1 MIQISFGYSPS
12 PNYRMVLLTAEAA
25 DCFSSTGAG
34 KEVRHVALYELA
46 HFPKAEKLLNLVG
59 AWKSA
64 KISCDGQELPINR
77 VYLLRDIYD
86 CWKKGH
92 DLPNPEAY
100 CRPAS
105 PRHEHPQDEIQRM
118 LTRCRKLRILKWGF
132 SWREHGYVTVN
143 GGWAIDKEWITGQAE
158 NELWKT
164 RADLCPLFDRAAL
177 EKALTEIPEELDL
190 RWINER
196 AEPPRQNVPDL
207 GTDKVIRLVPRSE

>member
-1 MIQISFGYSPS
+1 MIQISFGYSS
-12 PNYRMVLLTAEAA
+12 SQNYQMALIAAEAA
-25 DCFSSTGAG
+25 GLISTGEGKVIRHTAG
-34 KEVRHVALYELA
+34 YDFAD
-46 HFPKAEKLLNLVG
+46 FPKAVKLWDLVDN
-59 AWKSA
+59 WKSA
-64 KISCDGQELPINR
+64 TFEVDAEELDRAGIGR
-77 VYLLRDIYD
+77 LRDIYD

-100 CRPAS
+100 CRPVS

-143 GGWAIDKEWITGQAE
+143 GGWAVDKEWIKGQAE

-164 RADLCPLFDRAAL
+164 RTDLCPLFDRAAL
-177 EKALTEIPEELDL
+177 EKALDEIPEELDL

-196 AEPPRQNVPDL
+196 AEPPRQNVPNL